1 MVINIIKD
9 NPNYSSETISKLIN
23 KSSRDVQRI
32 LAELKKK
39 GGIERIGG
47 TRGYW
52 KVNR

>member
-9 NPNYSSETISKLIN
+9 NPNYPSETISKLIN
-23 KSSRDVQRI
+23 KSSRSVQRI
-32 LAELKKK
+32 LAVLKKK
-39 GGIERIGG
+39 EFIERIGG

>member
-9 NPNYSSETISKLIN
+9 NPNYSSETIRKLIN
-23 KSSRDVQRI
+23 KSSRSVQRI
-32 LAELKKK
+32 LAGLKKK
-39 GGIERIGG
+39 EFIERIGG